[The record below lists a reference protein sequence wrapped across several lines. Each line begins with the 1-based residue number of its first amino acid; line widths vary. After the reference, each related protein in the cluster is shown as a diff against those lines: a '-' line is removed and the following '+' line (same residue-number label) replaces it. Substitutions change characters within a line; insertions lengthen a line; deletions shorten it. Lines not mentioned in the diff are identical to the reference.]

1 MLIGDD
7 TNLLV
12 LLCYHADITAN
23 ELFFKPEPKQR
34 SNTRRI
40 WNIKKTK
47 SALGPDVC
55 TNIVHAVLGCDTT
68 SRVHGIAKGAAL
80 AKIRTDMQFRDQ
92 ASVFNRPDAIKDDL
106 IAAGE
111 KSLLCL
117 YKSRS
122 DECLD
127 SLRHSKFCQK
137 VATGTTFVQPEG
149 LPPTSAAAA
158 YHSQRVYFQ
167 VQQWKTM
174 ERSTARARRLRLEA
188 NGW

>member
-1 MLIGDD
+1 M
-7 TNLLV
+7 
-12 LLCYHADITAN
+12 
-23 ELFFKPEPKQR
+23 
-34 SNTRRI
+34 
-40 WNIKKTK
+40 NI
-47 SALGPDVC
+47 
-55 TNIVHAVLGCDTT
+55 IFVHAVLGCDTT

-92 ASVFNRPDAIKDDL
+92 ASVFKRPDAKKDEV

-117 YKSRS
+117 YQPRS

-127 SLRHSKFCQK
+127 SLRYSKFCQK
-137 VATGTTFVQPEG
+137 VVTRTTFVQPEG
-149 LPPTSAAAA
+149 LPPTSAAAV
-158 YHSQRVYFQ
+158 YHIQRVYFQ

-174 ERSTARARRLRLEA
+174 ERSTAGARRLGLKA